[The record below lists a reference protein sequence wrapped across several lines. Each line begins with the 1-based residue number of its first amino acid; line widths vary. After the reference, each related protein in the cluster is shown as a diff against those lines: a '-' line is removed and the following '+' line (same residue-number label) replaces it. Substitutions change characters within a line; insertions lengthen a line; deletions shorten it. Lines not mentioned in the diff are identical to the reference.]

1 MLGAVETI
9 PEGIVK
15 GPLTVFP
22 RNSVFT
28 QYTPVRRGDYKAL
41 ASFQPWD
48 YAAYRRF

>member
-28 QYTPVRRGDYKAL
+28 RLSIFATANYTGLCIVEL
-41 ASFQPWD
+41 
-48 YAAYRRF
+48 